1 MNAGAK
7 KFLQYLV
14 QGRILLNAGAK
25 IFLVVQHYIF
35 DRLYH
40 LLRLL
45 RAMMKTYRDLS
56 GEMDLYQIFQNTYI
70 DQLLLR
76 SYIPIER

>member
-1 MNAGAK
+1 
-7 KFLQYLV
+7 
-14 QGRILLNAGAK
+14 
-25 IFLVVQHYIF
+25 
-35 DRLYH
+35 
-40 LLRLL
+40 L

-76 SYIPIER
+76 SYTPIER